1 MQKSKTKK
9 TYTITEAAELLGV
22 GKSAAYE
29 AARRGEIP
37 IIRIGR
43 RMVVPKA
50 ALERMLNEP
59 SGAAQA
65 AVS

>member
-1 MQKSKTKK
+1 MQKSESRK

-37 IIRIGR
+37 VIRIGR
-43 RMVVPKA
+43 RLVVPKA
-50 ALERMLNEP
+50 ALQRLLKCPEEASP
-59 SGAAQA
+59 
-65 AVS
+65 